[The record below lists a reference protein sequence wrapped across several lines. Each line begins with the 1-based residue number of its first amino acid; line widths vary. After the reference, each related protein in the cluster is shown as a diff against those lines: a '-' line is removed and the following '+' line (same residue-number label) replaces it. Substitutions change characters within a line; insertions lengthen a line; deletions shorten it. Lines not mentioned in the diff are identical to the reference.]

1 MKTFRTLCVLLFL
14 LESHVTLSCLI
25 WIWIGVWATD
35 HDVTGSLKTHPFR
48 VYFTLIWRLGP
59 WRASSSLV
67 HPLQTLAIHCALPF
81 LGNLRF
87 LLVNCWKVKKNAANA
102 FITANPFATGALA
115 ALYNYLTFFPA
126 NWKICAGFNCC
137 VRFKKSSQKIIL

>member
-67 HPLQTLAIHCALPF
+67 HPLRPPPDSCNPLCIAISWKPPLFASK
-81 LGNLRF
+81 
-87 LLVNCWKVKKNAANA
+87 LLEGQEKRSKCFHYSKSICNWCTRGIVQLFDILSSKLENMCWKIQ
-102 FITANPFATGALA
+102 FYSIFGLS
-115 ALYNYLTFFPA
+115 
-126 NWKICAGFNCC
+126 
-137 VRFKKSSQKIIL
+137 R